1 MLAQHVRENALP
13 GGRTENVSTFDS
25 RRRLMTIAFV
35 GLYLGATP
43 FAIGCKPKLRNE
55 TAGASVSIAPA
66 HALYVTNNG
75 SDTLAVI
82 DRFSASSALFV
93 PIDLAQNR
101 RAAPHHIAIDPAT
114 NNAFIALAFP
124 DEEPRDGHAAHGR
137 SGTRGRLARLDLRT
151 LAVRELVEV
160 EENPGDVALALG
172 MGSTPTRVLVTHFDM
187 RRALVAASE
196 NKPPNALFAS
206 LQVWDLGPLRKFGER
221 PLCVAPHGMA
231 VSSDGATAYVACYGS
246 DELAIVGLADRT
258 LPVVRIPVGG
268 SPGILGAP
276 RYGPYSATLSPEQ
289 DLVLVT
295 TLEGQDARLF
305 DVKSR
310 TFRADVSIGFGAR
323 AMMPAFT
330 DATHAIVPLQAPDGF
345 ARIDIRSG
353 LLTARV
359 TATAHC
365 EKPHALRVLR
375 DQRAYAVCEGDH
387 KNVGSVVELDPI
399 NLTERSYW
407 PVGVFADGIG
417 AND

>member
-1 MLAQHVRENALP
+1 
-13 GGRTENVSTFDS
+13 
-25 RRRLMTIAFV
+25 
-35 GLYLGATP
+35 
-43 FAIGCKPKLRNE
+43 
-55 TAGASVSIAPA
+55 
-66 HALYVTNNG
+66 
-75 SDTLAVI
+75 
-82 DRFSASSALFV
+82 
-93 PIDLAQNR
+93 
-101 RAAPHHIAIDPAT
+101 
-114 NNAFIALAFP
+114 
-124 DEEPRDGHAAHGR
+124 
-137 SGTRGRLARLDLRT
+137 
-151 LAVRELVEV
+151 
-160 EENPGDVALALG
+160 
-172 MGSTPTRVLVTHFDM
+172 
-187 RRALVAASE
+187 
-196 NKPPNALFAS
+196 

-310 TFRADVSIGFGAR
+310 TF
-323 AMMPAFT
+323 
-330 DATHAIVPLQAPDGF
+330 PDGF